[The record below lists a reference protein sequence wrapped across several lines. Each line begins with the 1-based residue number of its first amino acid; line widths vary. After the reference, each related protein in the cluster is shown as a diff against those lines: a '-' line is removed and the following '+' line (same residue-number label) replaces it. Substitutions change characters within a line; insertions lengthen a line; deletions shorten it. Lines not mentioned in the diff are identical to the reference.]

1 MNNKL
6 VVPSILLAIIA
17 ITMVMAPTMS
27 AYSQEEVKKPKTPKD
42 KSIEICDPKVNVKAL
57 GESILNGTEYTAT
70 LAGVTQTKAAEE
82 DGTVN
87 FHFDFKAKK
96 PKVPQEAKPS
106 GKGTCFITGTT
117 LSGDVEGT
125 AFDANINKKTTKVQV
140 TLTNSTQ

>member
-1 MNNKL
+1 MNKTTIII
-6 VVPSILLAIIA
+6 PSILAIIA

-27 AYSQEEVKKPKTPKD
+27 AYSQEEVKKPKEPKAN
-42 KSIEICDPKVNVKAL
+42 EICDPKVNVKAL
-57 GESILNGTEYTAT
+57 GDSILNGTEYTAT
-70 LAGVTQTKAAEE
+70 LAGVTQTKVAEE

-96 PKVPQEAKPS
+96 PKAPAPAEAKPS

-140 TLTNSTQ
+140 TLTN